1 MMGKFNQMHC
11 QWCGNRLWP
20 DTMRK
25 HFATCE
31 KKKQAESHEASVDAF
46 LRAAGDD
53 PAKFKIKP
61 IPRRR

>member
-1 MMGKFNQMHC
+1 
-11 QWCGNRLWP
+11 
-20 DTMRK
+20 MRK